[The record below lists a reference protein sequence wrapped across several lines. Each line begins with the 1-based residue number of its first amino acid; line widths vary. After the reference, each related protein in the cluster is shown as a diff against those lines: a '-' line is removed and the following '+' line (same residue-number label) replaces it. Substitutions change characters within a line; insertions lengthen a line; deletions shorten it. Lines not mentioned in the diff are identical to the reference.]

1 MVVTAGLGPC
11 VVWCS
16 VVTAGL
22 LAGVCRD
29 LCVCVCVCFGL
40 LFACFEVLSCSG
52 VVLCLSVVSQCC
64 VSVLCL
70 SVVSQR
76 CVVGVFAKYRCF
88 TACRTVVG
96 VMFSVKCSCS
106 PALLLTQ
113 H

>member
-29 LCVCVCVCFGL
+29 LCECVFWTVVCLFRSTVL
-40 LFACFEVLSCSG
+40 LRCC
-52 VVLCLSVVSQCC
+52 VVSQCC

-106 PALLLTQ
+106 PALLFTQ